1 MSEILDQIRQEEAE
15 EQGTSYDPTV
25 SPTVIPQSPPEEEV
39 KQPQIDLS
47 KPENKQAKDDEHNIW
62 WNMPYRVDGEIN
74 QERATLKDNW
84 YIK

>member
-1 MSEILDQIRQEEAE
+1 MSEIIDQIRQEEAE

-47 KPENKQAKDDEHNIW
+47 KP
-62 WNMPYRVDGEIN
+62 
-74 QERATLKDNW
+74 
-84 YIK
+84 